1 MFLIFVIDQGKEI
14 LILEVSVSFYYS
26 KVVFRL
32 REYKLGVVYLAS

>member
-1 MFLIFVIDQGKEI
+1 MILIFVIDQGKEI

-32 REYKLGVVYLAS
+32 GKYKLGVVYLAS